1 MPFIREDPQYDFKDV
16 LIEPKRSN
24 VKSRSK
30 VMMER
35 FFNFGHNSWE
45 GLPVIAANMD
55 TTGTFEVYDVLSKRN
70 MITAFHK
77 FYTKDDYVKKGDSLH
92 PDFFMV
98 STGISNADYERL
110 VDILNAVNC
119 KWICIDIANG
129 YLKSLT
135 DFCSKVRRAFPKKI
149 IVAGNVATK
158 EGVKELV
165 KAGADIVKVGIGPG
179 SACTTRIKTGVGVPQ
194 LSAIME
200 CAEMAK
206 NYDRYIIADGGITC
220 PGDMSKAFCSGADFV
235 MMGGQFA
242 GHDENPGEVI
252 VDENDGKKYKLFYGM
267 SSERA
272 MQKHYGGMASYRSSE
287 GRCVKI
293 PYKGAL
299 DNTINDFLGGVRS
312 TCTYIGVDN
321 IADMEKNTTFR
332 LVKQQV
338 NTIFAN

>member
-1 MPFIREDPQYDFKDV
+1 
-16 LIEPKRSN
+16 
-24 VKSRSK
+24 
-30 VMMER
+30 
-35 FFNFGHNSWE
+35 
-45 GLPVIAANMD
+45 
-55 TTGTFEVYDVLSKRN
+55 
-70 MITAFHK
+70 
-77 FYTKDDYVKKGDSLH
+77 
-92 PDFFMV
+92 
-98 STGISNADYERL
+98 
-110 VDILNAVNC
+110 
-119 KWICIDIANG
+119 
-129 YLKSLT
+129 
-135 DFCSKVRRAFPKKI
+135 
-149 IVAGNVATK
+149 
-158 EGVKELV
+158 
-165 KAGADIVKVGIGPG
+165 
-179 SACTTRIKTGVGVPQ
+179 
-194 LSAIME
+194 
-200 CAEMAK
+200 MAK

-220 PGDMSKAFCSGADFV
+220 TGDMSKAFCSGADFV

-252 VDENDGKKYKLFYGM
+252 VDETDGKKYKLFYGM

-287 GRCVKI
+287 GRCIKI